1 MCANKSVMRIMI
13 IEDQSLVRE
22 ALVALL
28 SMQPAIEVLGYAASG
43 QEGVELARTMGPDV
57 VLLDIQMPHGD
68 GIWATREIRRTC
80 PGVRCLLLTTFAK
93 DEYLRQGLAA
103 GASGYVLKD
112 TPTDEVVRAIEAVLQ
127 GKTWITPSMQA
138 RLADLF
144 QEETLTE
151 RERKVL
157 QLAQNG
163 ATNRQIAAALF
174 LAEGSVKNLWTEIFS
189 KLSAKNRVEAIAI
202 AREKGII

>member
-1 MCANKSVMRIMI
+1 MIRIMI
-13 IEDQSLVRE
+13 IEDQSLVRD

-28 SMQPAIEVLGYAASG
+28 SLQPAIEVIGYAASG
-43 QEGVELARTMGPDV
+43 QEGVELVRNLKPDV
-57 VLLDIQMPHGD
+57 VLLDIQMPRGD
-68 GIWATREIRRTC
+68 GIWATREIRRLC
-80 PGVRCLLLTTFAK
+80 PDVRCLLLTTFAK

-112 TPTDEVVRAIEAVLQ
+112 TPTDEVVRAIEAVLE
-127 GKTWITPSMQA
+127 GKMWITPSMQA
-138 RLADLF
+138 RLSELF
-144 QEETLTE
+144 QQDALTE